1 MLFIPLV
8 YTTQHSCW
16 LVHITSWASPTHFIP
31 WASLTYFILSYF
43 LHSYGLSLIF
53 WASPAQLPHLLPL
66 GLLAFEPISITN
78 SFLWAVL
85 VCFCFL
91 SISYDSYGLTTSF
104 FEAPLGPFA
113 FFGAFLLFCKPV
125 DHYSCHSCHFG
136 SMVFTLLFSFS
147 ISFILLGFFYHWAL
161 LPKMS
166 VNKEWII

>member
-104 FEAPLGPFA
+104 FGAPLGLFA
-113 FFGAFLLFCKPV
+113 FFGAFLLFFRPMN
-125 DHYSCHSCHFG
+125 HYSYHS
-136 SMVFTLLFSFS
+136 SRMIFTLLFSFS
-147 ISFILLGFFYHWAL
+147 ISFILLGFFCH
-161 LPKMS
+161 
-166 VNKEWII
+166 